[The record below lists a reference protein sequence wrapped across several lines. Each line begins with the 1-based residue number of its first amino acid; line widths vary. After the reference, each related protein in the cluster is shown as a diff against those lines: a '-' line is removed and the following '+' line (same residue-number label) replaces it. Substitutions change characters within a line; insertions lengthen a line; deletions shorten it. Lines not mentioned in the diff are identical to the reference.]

1 MATPVDAAPALLTG
15 HRLTDTEL
23 GPYLQLRKQ
32 LQKYGRI
39 NKDREAAYEGSQK
52 VRQLDIAI
60 PPHLKDLGVVAG
72 WAGTAID
79 VIEERLNWDSFTSS
93 GDLMGLGEIY
103 AANELDVEAPLAQ
116 LDALIAGTTFVSV
129 GTGGDGEPEI
139 LVTAESPSDC
149 TAIWDYRRRMEVAG
163 LSRTVGPTG
172 RVEMETLYLPGLT
185 VSLERDDNGRM
196 VVTDRDETNRDR
208 IPIARLVNRART
220 SRKGGR
226 SEMTG
231 AVRYLTDAAVRTLLG
246 MEVNREFYTTPQRW
260 LMGADM
266 SVFTD
271 EDGNQVDAWAAV
283 AGLMLSMPRPHDE
296 ETGEFGELPQVGQFT
311 PAPPTPYIDQI
322 RAYSMLLAAEVGIP
336 ASYLGYATDNPAS
349 ADAIRAGETRLIQRS
364 LRRQRGFTQGWRRV
378 AYNALLWRDG
388 KVDLDKLA
396 KIAPNWDNPATPT
409 PQAASDEASKLI
421 GSGVLLPDS
430 EVTYK
435 RVGLTTIEQEILTS
449 EKRRANARQMVAD
462 VAAARAGGN
471 VIDLATRRAQQS

>member
-1 MATPVDAAPALLTG
+1 M
-15 HRLTDTEL
+15 
-23 GPYLQLRKQ
+23 
-32 LQKYGRI
+32 
-39 NKDREAAYEGSQK
+39 
-52 VRQLDIAI
+52 
-60 PPHLKDLGVVAG
+60 VAG
-72 WAGTAID
+72 WAGTAVD
-79 VIEERLNWDSFTSS
+79 VIEERLNWDSFVSS
-93 GDLMGLGEIY
+93 GDLMGLDEIY
-103 AANELDVEAPLAQ
+103 RQNDLDVEAPLAQ
-116 LDALIAGTTFVSV
+116 LDALLAGTAFVTC
-129 GTGGDGEPEI
+129 GTGGDGEPDI

-149 TAIWDYRRRMEVAG
+149 TTIWDYRRRMDVAG
-163 LSRTVGPTG
+163 LSRTVGRTG
-172 RVEMETLYLPGLT
+172 RVEMETLYLPGQT
-185 VSLERDDNGRM
+185 ISLARDDKGRM
-196 VVTDRDETNRDR
+196 VVTERDDTERDR

-226 SEMTG
+226 SELTG

-271 EDGNQVDAWAAV
+271 EDGNKVDAWAAI

-296 ETGEFGELPQVGQFT
+296 ETGEFGELPEVGQFT
-311 PAPPTPYIDQI
+311 PAPPTPYIDQV

-364 LRRQRGFTQGWRRV
+364 IRRQKGFTQGWRQV

-388 KVDLDKLA
+388 SVDLDKLS
-396 KIAPNWDNPATPT
+396 KVVPNWDNPATPT
-409 PQAASDEASKLI
+409 PQAAADEATKLI

-430 EVTYK
+430 SVTYK
-435 RVGLTTIEQEILTS
+435 RVGLSQTEQEQLTS

-462 VAAARAGGN
+462 VAAARAGSN